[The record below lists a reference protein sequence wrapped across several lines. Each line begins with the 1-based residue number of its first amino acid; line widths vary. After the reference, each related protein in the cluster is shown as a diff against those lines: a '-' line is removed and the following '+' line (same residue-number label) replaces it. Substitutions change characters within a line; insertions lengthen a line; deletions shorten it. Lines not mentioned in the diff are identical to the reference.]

1 MVMNSTE
8 DVLYYI
14 DRNNQLLKLNLCLDG
29 TDVDEDQKLSE
40 YVHGPF
46 HHEPITGMDICL
58 RKQLIVTC
66 SESYICIWNWA
77 EKKFEMAF
85 KTPIGEEGTAVAF
98 HPSGFHILAAVSDK
112 IMMMNVLSNSIQEY
126 HSIAHKNCREI
137 RFSNGGHMFAA
148 GVGSYTYIYDF
159 YTAECPSNM
168 KCQGHSGKI
177 VNIDWFEDDS
187 GFADCCNQGRVYRYD
202 LQQQR
207 ATQ

>member
-126 HSIAHKNCREI
+126 HSIALKNCREI